1 MIVCSCNVLT
11 DKAIRTACHSERP
24 RTTGEVYGCLGCSPQ
39 CGRCARTI
47 KTILDQAW
55 AASARPAAR
64 SARCLVWRFRFPR
77 KRSDKPLGFYLRD
90 FDVSST
96 LRQALGALHLLTP
109 LFRTGPIYLDRNEGE
124 SGMKGDPKVIDY
136 LNKGLRSELTA
147 INQYW
152 LHYRILDNWGL
163 KNLAKKWKAES
174 IEEMHHADKF
184 AERILFL
191 DGFPN
196 MQVLDPLR
204 IGQDVKEILEADLAA
219 EVDARSLY
227 QEAATYCH
235 AVKDYVSRDLFEEL
249 MKDEEHHID
258 FLEEQLDLVAKLGVQ
273 LYSQHHIG
281 KLDDD

>member
-1 MIVCSCNVLT
+1 
-11 DKAIRTACHSERP
+11 
-24 RTTGEVYGCLGCSPQ
+24 
-39 CGRCARTI
+39 
-47 KTILDQAW
+47 
-55 AASARPAAR
+55 
-64 SARCLVWRFRFPR
+64 
-77 KRSDKPLGFYLRD
+77 
-90 FDVSST
+90 
-96 LRQALGALHLLTP
+96 
-109 LFRTGPIYLDRNEGE
+109 
-124 SGMKGDPKVIDY
+124 MKGDAKVIEY
-136 LNKGLRSELTA
+136 LNRGLRSELTA
-147 INQYW
+147 ISQYW
-152 LHYRILDNWGL
+152 LHYRLLDNWGL
-163 KNLAKKWKAES
+163 KDLAKTWRKES
-174 IEEMHHADKF
+174 IEEMVHADKLTD
-184 AERILFL
+184 RIIFL

-235 AVKDYVSRDLFEEL
+235 SVKDYVSRDLFEEL